1 MINKNNNNLVKISIS
16 WPILYSIFK
25 LKLMWIFYINILIR
39 ISNTIKF
46 NFIIY
51 TIILL
56 VQLIL
61 NKYIFSLNKK
71 SRFKNSQNPLQIPLQ
86 NPL

>member
-25 LKLMWIFYINILIR
+25 LKLMWICYINKLIG
-39 ISNTIKF
+39 ISNTIKL

-51 TIILL
+51 DNPPGSINIK
-56 VQLIL
+56 QI
-61 NKYIFSLNKK
+61 YIFVK
-71 SRFKNSQNPLQIPLQ
+71 
-86 NPL
+86 